1 MGVNGLWSLVAPTS
15 EAKLLERYK
24 DFVLC
29 IDNIWLHQ
37 FTKGMKDKKTGE
49 TMKAAHIIGAFIRLC
64 KLMFFGVRPVFVFDG
79 ATPQMKLRTTQERR
93 ARKVAAGNQAQKVAL
108 KLFRQQLKLAALTAA
123 ENTAVEQAAR
133 ENISQASPANGAQGD
148 DVLTELPEDFV
159 YLRDTGTVVP
169 GQGSSE
175 SAGGGAAAK
184 TKNSPAKRSR
194 TKSNR
199 DVDEYELEDAQS
211 LDTSALDPR
220 LISEEEMRR
229 FVKKHRQR
237 ATNIDI
243 DDAAFRALPLEQQ
256 HDIVTDLKNRSRQA
270 NHGRLM
276 RMAAASNGDPLS
288 FSAMQI
294 HGLMKRN
301 KLTQKLY
308 AIAKQ
313 PGPSTS
319 EAKARAAQLA
329 AKPTRV
335 ASERSRQYM
344 LVKND
349 PKETGFT
356 IKSSRVLHNA
366 DTPKNGRTSASS
378 AVIDV
383 DRLFDEQQANEAAK
397 GPITHSEL
405 LDTLSDQTQDEEE
418 DWEDIEL
425 PSVQAADLPSSP
437 ANELALAQGNLGI
450 PQDASSNLKLDDDD
464 LQFLEALMATSAPPL
479 PENGDFLPDDMP
491 IEDIEAAFAAAEA
504 DAPANGA
511 DSSQTFSDFQNK
523 QDLVTILDSDDQD
536 DWEELE
542 VCSVKPVP
550 QHRSLQPDAQQTLAK
565 SLDAMDI
572 DNVYGD
578 AESVS
583 SHDVATPVK
592 QFSDDEEIMNV
603 ENLSNEG
610 KQFASSPLS
619 IWADPRNYAPDNI
632 AAQEIRELIDKSGP
646 SGEAADFSPQRTAQI
661 DPQRRKAV
669 HKAPQPP
676 PQVAGSEILYA
687 TAQEVLKCTN
697 AEDAIALWSSIS
709 TEAFEE
715 VYPDFL
721 ERTHQ
726 VLCEW
731 DTATLEEESAR
742 IHKVVGKQTEGSTQ
756 AQIHEVWRTVVA
768 VSLEWRL
775 TRARNETEESAA
787 KDEQSEVQGGGLTPL
802 SGLPKRMLAQ
812 SEHST
817 PTTGSGPETPFN
829 GATPVDEHV
838 GGSRKK
844 RVELFRILKTSGPN
858 SPERV
863 LVPLTNEEEPM
874 DAADLI
880 FSTDVSPGA
889 VDDMG
894 GYYFTVTDKMSSG
907 AAAEPGITNPAK
919 SKTPSVLPAPLPR
932 ASSPDN
938 NAGIV
943 NFAETRPLDEPPY
956 TEPSLAQTAALAPPQ
971 QTASGDGE
979 SSAKDLKMK
988 ENRLSEVPVLG
999 LTPEVPPANSPAAL
1013 NLRSQRPLQIASTD
1027 FADLQ
1032 LEATPASP
1040 LPANGSA
1047 VEESAGTEMKSK
1059 PSQLSPNPASLPPPA
1074 DNASPAEHHAPTPA
1088 SPGRDDIPAAKE
1100 AHETDQQQTIIGN
1113 DTNAEGC
1120 KDKDDLTGQTQAAVI
1135 DTDTGKKQPV
1145 PDETDSPYD
1154 NDSIEIEDEETNVD
1168 VPTEMSAEMEENA
1181 RFFAQITNSSREEV
1195 ARDLEEQVI
1204 SLNAQKRK
1212 HETNAAELS
1221 TDMTKDLQAM
1231 TRMFG
1236 IPYITAPMEAEAQ
1249 CAWLLSNKLVDGI
1262 VSEDSDGWLFGAQ
1275 KLLKNIFNQHKYV
1288 EEYTMER
1295 ITNMMALDRE
1305 KLVQLAYLLGSDY
1318 TPGIPGIG
1326 PTLGLEVLNL
1336 WQGSKLEPLH
1346 KFREWWEMVYA
1357 DPTADAEND
1366 NPAQKK
1372 LRKIL
1377 REKPVPQTFPDERVW
1392 DAYYHPQVDKDMRPF
1407 EWGEPHLDELRD
1419 FMEEKAEWP
1428 QNKVDQYLIP
1438 IIKER
1443 QRVRSGAAAGS
1454 SITVQTSL
1462 DRFFS
1467 GIGSATKSHKSAR
1480 IQSIVDSW
1488 KTGETAGPPPPTGR
1502 KRRASAN
1509 ADEDG
1514 QVNPSP
1520 LKRARKM
1527 AKKSAAVA
1535 PEDVPAD
1542 DAQIDAAPPAPKARK
1557 RKAPA
1562 SKSGDGENG
1571 DNPPKHSANR
1581 KRATKTL
1588 PVVENGGRNAADKPT
1603 PAPAKRTRGINSPAT
1618 AADEGGDADGSCTPA
1633 KRKRTVDTPA
1643 VIEID

>member
-1 MGVNGLWSLVAPTS
+1 
-15 EAKLLERYK
+15 
-24 DFVLC
+24 
-29 IDNIWLHQ
+29 
-37 FTKGMKDKKTGE
+37 MKDKKTGE

-93 ARKVAAGNQAQKVAL
+93 ARKVAAGSQAQKVAL

-123 ENTAVEQAAR
+123 EKEAAEQAVR
-133 ENISQASPANGAQGD
+133 QNIPQATPANAAQGD
-148 DVLTELPEDFV
+148 DVLTSLPEDFV
-159 YLRDTGTVVP
+159 YMRDTGALVP
-169 GQGSSE
+169 AQESSD

-184 TKNSPAKRSR
+184 IKNTPAKRSR

-199 DVDEYELEDAQS
+199 EVDEYELEDAQP
-211 LDTSALDPR
+211 LDTSAVDPR

-308 AIAKQ
+308 DIAKQ

-356 IKSSRVLHNA
+356 IKSSRVLPSA
-366 DTPKNGRTSASS
+366 GDTPAGGGRMSS
-378 AVIDV
+378 AFATVIDV
-383 DRLFDEQQANEAAK
+383 DRLFDEQQASEAVK
-397 GPITHSEL
+397 GLTTHSEL
-405 LDTLSDQTQDEEE
+405 LDTLSDQTQEEEE
-418 DWEDIEL
+418 DWEDVEL
-425 PSVQAADLPSSP
+425 PSVQASDLPSSP
-437 ANELALAQGNLGI
+437 ANELALAQNNVGV
-450 PQDASSNLKLDDDD
+450 PQDARSNLKLDDDD
-464 LQFLEALMATSAPPL
+464 LQLLETLMITSAPVV

-491 IEDIEAAFAAAEA
+491 IEDIETAFAAAEG
-504 DAPANGA
+504 DARANGA
-511 DSSQTFSDFQNK
+511 GGISQAFADDRDQN
-523 QDLVTILDSDDQD
+523 QQETNLDSDDQD
-536 DWEELE
+536 DWEE
-542 VCSVKPVP
+542 VDVYSVKPAP
-550 QHRSLQPDAQQTLAK
+550 PHHSLQPDAEQPMPK
-565 SLDAMDI
+565 SYDAMDV
-572 DNVYGD
+572 DNAYGD

-583 SHDVATPVK
+583 SLDVATPVK
-592 QFSDDEEIMNV
+592 HFSEDGDKMLDVDNPSIDAERETD
-603 ENLSNEG
+603 G
-610 KQFASSPLS
+610 QQCASSSLG
-619 IWADPRNYAPDNI
+619 IYADPRNYAPDNI
-632 AAQEIRELIDKSGP
+632 AVQEIRELIDKGGP
-646 SGEAADFSPQRTAQI
+646 LGEAPKFSSQEIAQTR
-661 DPQRRKAV
+661 PQRRKIV
-669 HKAPQPP
+669 EKLPP
-676 PQVAGSEILYA
+676 PPPPPHVASAEILYA
-687 TAQEVLKCTN
+687 TAEEVLKCT
-697 AEDAIALWSSIS
+697 DAQAAIKLWSRVS

-715 VYPDFL
+715 LYPDFL
-721 ERTHQ
+721 ERTHR

-756 AQIHEVWRTVVA
+756 ARIHEVWRTVVA

-775 TRARNETEESAA
+775 MRARNEKEESAA
-787 KDEQSEVQGGGLTPL
+787 KDEQSEVQGGGAVPL

-829 GATPVDEHV
+829 GATPVDDNL

-863 LVPLTNEEEPM
+863 LVPLTNEEEPI
-874 DAADLI
+874 DSADLI
-880 FSTDVSPGA
+880 FSTDVSPDA
-889 VDDMG
+889 LEDTG
-894 GYYFTVTDKMSSG
+894 GYYFTVTDKASLGSTG
-907 AAAEPGITNPAK
+907 EPGVTSAVDSAPA
-919 SKTPSVLPAPLPR
+919 LPPALPR
-932 ASSPDN
+932 ASSPVHD
-938 NAGIV
+938 AEIV
-943 NFAETRPLDEPPY
+943 NFAESRPLD
-956 TEPSLAQTAALAPPQ
+956 APPDPVNVVTQNLAVTLPQ
-971 QTASGDGE
+971 QPARYDVASSQGDAE
-979 SSAKDLKMK
+979 VNQTL
-988 ENRLSEVPVLG
+988 LSQVSVPA
-999 LTPEVPPANSPAAL
+999 LTPEGPPTSTSTAPSPP
-1013 NLRSQRPLQIASTD
+1013 SPEPPQIPNTD
-1027 FADLQ
+1027 LATSQ
-1032 LEATPASP
+1032 LEATPIEQRLADV
-1040 LPANGSA
+1040 SA
-1047 VEESAGTEMKSK
+1047 VEEPKGMEMRAES
-1059 PSQLSPNPASLPPPA
+1059 SQLSSTPESLPPSVH
-1074 DNASPAEHHAPTPA
+1074 NTLPAEHDSSTAG
-1088 SPGRDDIPAAKE
+1088 SSRRNDVAATTQPDE
-1100 AHETDQQQTIIGN
+1100 AALQQT
-1113 DTNAEGC
+1113 TMTYLNATARF
-1120 KDKDDLTGQTQAAVI
+1120 DKDDLTGTTQATI
-1135 DTDTGKKQPV
+1135 DEEMQLV
-1145 PDETDSPYD
+1145 ADEADSPYD
-1154 NDSIEIEDEETNVD
+1154 NDCIEIGDEETNVD

-1195 ARDLEEQVI
+1195 ARDLEEEVI
-1204 SLNAQKRK
+1204 SLNRQKRK

-1275 KLLKNIFNQHKYV
+1275 KLLKNIFNQQKYV

-1326 PTLGLEVLNL
+1326 PTLGLEVLNV
-1336 WQGSKLEPLH
+1336 WQGPKLEPLH
-1346 KFREWWEMVYA
+1346 KLREWWEMVYA
-1357 DPTADAEND
+1357 DPHADAEND

-1407 EWGEPHLDELRD
+1407 EWGEPRLDELRD

-1428 QNKVDQYLIP
+1428 QTKVDQYLIP

-1443 QRVRSGAAAGS
+1443 QRIRSGAGGGS
-1454 SITVQTSL
+1454 STITTQTSL

-1467 GIGSATKSHKSAR
+1467 GIGSAKKSHKSAR
-1480 IQSIVDSW
+1480 IQSIVDAW
-1488 KTGETAGPPPPTGR
+1488 KTGETASPPPPPGR

-1509 ADEDG
+1509 ADEDR
-1514 QVNPSP
+1514 QNNPSP
-1520 LKRARKM
+1520 PKRARKTT
-1527 AKKSAAVA
+1527 KKSSAGT
-1535 PEDVPAD
+1535 PEDTAAD
-1542 DAQIDAAPPAPKARK
+1542 DDARPDTAPPATKAQKPKT
-1557 RKAPA
+1557 PA
-1562 SKSGDGENG
+1562 SASGPGENG
-1571 DNPPKHSANR
+1571 DKPSNPSTKRKRATKKPDVVVENEGVVDTVDIPIPPPPPAKR
-1581 KRATKTL
+1581 KRATKT
-1588 PVVENGGRNAADKPT
+1588 PASAAADK
-1603 PAPAKRTRGINSPAT
+1603 GV
-1618 AADEGGDADGSCTPA
+1618 DAEDRSTPA
-1633 KRKRTVDTPA
+1633 KRKRAIETPD
-1643 VIEID
+1643 VIQID